1 LAFSERKSCSS
12 RRFRL
17 SWVFVGTTIDA
28 ALLVDVQAWR
38 LDGVERDG
46 TARRN
51 LIGSRGAG
59 VQLNKTALRPS
70 ANLGRARLFSLEVS
84 HQPLKSR
91 LIRVV
96 ILPIAEVWNEVL
108 SNLAGGTDF
117 NGNDTFT

>member
-1 LAFSERKSCSS
+1 MGIIGGIGGLPQREDLAKARPRSVRICAVPLQTGAPAKRK
-12 RRFRL
+12 
-17 SWVFVGTTIDA
+17 A
-28 ALLVDVQAWR
+28 
-38 LDGVERDG
+38 
-46 TARRN
+46 
-51 LIGSRGAG
+51 
-59 VQLNKTALRPS
+59 ALRPS
-70 ANLGRARLFSLEVS
+70 ANLGRARLFCLEVS